1 MNRNTIIGLILVAA
15 GVAGFW
21 FGALP
26 FKHEEEVVKLGGL
39 RIKGQVDEVE
49 IPKAVS
55 AGAVAL
61 GAVFLVL
68 GRKK

>member
-1 MNRNTIIGLILVAA
+1 MSAQRQAPAERVGRA
-15 GVAGFW
+15 
-21 FGALP
+21 
-26 FKHEEEVVKLGGL
+26 
-39 RIKGQVDEVE
+39 RGQVDEVE